1 MAVSYNS
8 FLKKI
13 NKSKDKIFLFNGDEN
28 FLKNEAI
35 NIIKNKYKEYYD
47 IDFDYLEYYGKDT
60 SSEEIIG
67 ELNTFPMINDFRLI
81 IVHNIDK
88 CDIKTKNIIKKWLDN
103 PNNSIIFISTTS
115 EQINLKK
122 STQLFSKLDDI
133 ATVVSCYKLDF
144 NNMKEWVIGQFSKLN
159 KNIEENSL
167 EYLIDMVGFDLYKMN
182 NEIKKIDL
190 SIKENNVTINN
201 IKNIVSDIRSD
212 SIFDLVDSMI
222 SKDLKKSIRISNV
235 IIKETSDVIAIISLL
250 YRKLMQGS
258 IVIDLINKNI
268 DDNKIRETLS
278 VSPYILMQIKNDLTK
293 ISKLNI
299 FKLFK
304 LLLDSDIKLKNSIDY
319 SSIMNDLIIQFCR

>member
-1 MAVSYNS
+1 MAISYNS

-28 FLKNEAI
+28 FLKDEAI
-35 NIIKNKYKEYYD
+35 NIVKNKYKEYYD

-67 ELNTFPMINDFRLI
+67 ELNTSPMLNELRLI
-81 IVHNIDK
+81 IVHDIDK
-88 CDIKTKNIIKKWLDN
+88 CDVKTKNVIKKWLDN
-103 PNNSIIFISTTS
+103 PNGYIIFVSTTS

-122 STQLFSKLDDI
+122 STQLFSKFSDV
-133 ATVVSCYKLDF
+133 ANVVSCYKLDF
-144 NNMKEWVIGQFSKLN
+144 SGMKEWIVNQFSKYN
-159 KNIEENSL
+159 KTIEENSI

-190 SIKENNVTINN
+190 SIKESNITVNN

-212 SIFDLVDSMI
+212 SIFDLIDSMI
-222 SKDLKKSIRISNV
+222 SKDLKRSIRMSNA

-268 DDNKIRETLS
+268 DENKIRETLS

-293 ISKLNI
+293 ISKLNV
-299 FKLFK
+299 FNLFK

-319 SSIMNDLIIQFCR
+319 NSIMNDLIIAFCS

>member
-1 MAVSYNS
+1 MAISYNS

-28 FLKNEAI
+28 FLKDEALSI
-35 NIIKNKYKEYYD
+35 VKNKYKEYYD

-67 ELNTFPMINDFRLI
+67 ELNTFPMINELRLI
-81 IVHNIDK
+81 IVHDIDK
-88 CDIKTKNIIKKWLDN
+88 CDVKTKNVIKKWLDN
-103 PNNSIIFISTTS
+103 PNGSIIFVSTTS

-122 STQLFSKLDDI
+122 STQLFSKFNDT
-133 ATVVSCYKLDF
+133 ANVVSCYKLDF
-144 NNMKEWVIGQFSKLN
+144 SGMKEWIINQFSKYN
-159 KNIEENSL
+159 KTIEENSI

-190 SIKENNVTINN
+190 SIKESNITLNN

-212 SIFDLVDSMI
+212 SIFDLIDSMI
-222 SKDLKKSIRISNV
+222 YKDLKRSIRISNA
-235 IIKETSDVIAIISLL
+235 IIKDTSDVIAIISLL

-258 IVIDLINKNI
+258 IVIDLINKNV

-293 ISKLNI
+293 ISKLNV
-299 FKLFK
+299 FNLFK
-304 LLLDSDIKLKNSIDY
+304 LLLDSDIKLKNSTDY
-319 SSIMNDLIIQFCR
+319 NSIMNDLIISFCS